1 MSWRR
6 RCTGVMLA
14 LGAVMLLSAGT
25 VGLLAPPAAA
35 AAVSPDKHCNAYI
48 LGVPA
53 WYNGIIAKDPTTGKC
68 GAIVS
73 PSAFGDNGLRIFI
86 FKIILNAIT
95 VLLFAAGYVCVIFVI
110 YGGFKY
116 FFSTGSSDGMSK
128 AKQTI
133 LNALIGLVI
142 SMLAVGIVNAVAGIV

>member
-1 MSWRR
+1 MMVLS
-6 RCTGVMLA
+6 
-14 LGAVMLLSAGT
+14 LSA
-25 VGLLAPPAAA
+25 VSLSAQPAAA
-35 AAVSPDKHCNAYI
+35 AAVKPTAPNKACNTYI

-53 WYNGIIAKDPTTGKC
+53 WYNGIITKDSTTGKC

-73 PSAFGDNGLRIFI
+73 PAAFGNNGLRTFI
-86 FKIILNAIT
+86 FKILLNAVTVMLFIT
-95 VLLFAAGYVCVIFVI
+95 GYICVIFVM

-116 FFSTGSSDGMSK
+116 YFSTGSSDGMSK

-133 LNALIGLVI
+133 MNALIGLVI